1 MHVIKP
7 SRVVPPAPVVDTDL
21 HIRSVFS
28 FVVEHSMAAEATSP
42 RASVDDPSSEH
53 EPEVPP
59 TPSTSSVLV
68 AHDAAA
74 EANAKKKADNRAR
87 MAAKRKADKVLTM
100 PQSVNVSALQVS
112 LDEAKKKRDTAKK
125 EAKVE
130 ANKVKLA
137 RKRVE
142 RVKAKAK
149 VLSNNDL
156 YEVYLMR
163 MQEEAKKQVGGR
175 TQHRDIG

>member
-7 SRVVPPAPVVDTDL
+7 SRVFPPAPVVDTDL

-53 EPEVPP
+53 EPEVPAN
-59 TPSTSSVLV
+59 PSTSSVLV

-74 EANAKKKADNRAR
+74 EANARKKAYTRAK

-100 PQSVNVSALQVS
+100 PQSVNTSALQES
-112 LDEAKKKRDTAKK
+112 LTEAKKKGTQPRRRRI
-125 EAKVE
+125 
-130 ANKVKLA
+130 L
-137 RKRVE
+137 R
-142 RVKAKAK
+142 
-149 VLSNNDL
+149 
-156 YEVYLMR
+156 
-163 MQEEAKKQVGGR
+163 R
-175 TQHRDIG
+175 TK